1 MIMEKIK
8 YLLVCVL
15 LLITVTSCS
24 SDDDSSTPENQETY
38 IRFTANGMDYD
49 FPTPAIAQSTN
60 VSINGNQSTNGVI
73 TEDISIWLPI
83 GFTTGTFQLTGGFSE
98 PGDYKIFYD
107 SEDIGIQ
114 SFAPSTGEVTISSIT
129 NDFIEGSFN
138 FSGEQNG
145 TIISVTNGTFRSVT
159 LN

>member
-1 MIMEKIK
+1 MAF
-8 YLLVCVL
+8 LVLAVFA
-15 LLITVTSCS
+15 SCS
-24 SDDDSSTPENQETY
+24 SDDDSSTPENQDTY
-38 IRFTANGMDYD
+38 IRFTANGTEYD
-49 FPTPAIAQSTN
+49 FPTPAIAQSAN

-98 PGDYKIFYD
+98 PGDYKVFYD
-107 SEDIGIQ
+107 SVDIGIQ
-114 SFAPSTGEVTISSIT
+114 SFAPTSGEVTISSIT

-145 TIISVTNGTFRSVT
+145 ISITVTNGTFRSVT